1 MLAST
6 WAGPTTL
13 TKLTAIAMRYICGM
27 CRNIRVLLN
36 FEPPTT
42 EDEIAAAALQ
52 YVRKVSGTRKPPRAN
67 LAAFE
72 QAVQAITEATRK
84 LLASFEV
91 HGPPRSREAELQK
104 ARVRNAKR
112 FGAKVAAG

>member
-6 WAGPTTL
+6 WAGPRTL

-67 LAAFE
+67 VAAFE
-72 QAVQAITEATRK
+72 QAVQDITEATRK

-91 HGPPRSREAELQK
+91 HGPPRTREAELQK